1 MKDIIIYFFLITGP
15 LFGQVDFSTQIQPI
29 FDNNCISCHVDGGA
43 YFGGLDLSSYSL
55 AIEGGSSGNTIVPFD
70 HSSSELFIRITLD
83 ESDNEFMPQNG
94 TSLSQSEIDLIAQ
107 WIDEGA
113 LEAPNIV
120 FQPQINQELQT
131 AVDLWISNNDS
142 ALSIYGDI
150 NSWDVS
156 LIWDMSY
163 LFKDATNFNDDIS
176 NWDVSSV
183 TNMSDMF
190 SGAFAFNG
198 NLSNWDVSNV
208 MDMSYMFR
216 QADAFNGDISSWDV
230 SSVANMSYAFYDTD
244 AFNGDISSWDVSSV
258 TNMRYMFYFASS
270 FNQDI
275 SSWDVSSVTDMS
287 SMFYTAYIF
296 NQDLSSWDVSS
307 VIDMNSMF
315 FGASIFNQN
324 ISSWDVSSVTDMNSM
339 FFEASSFNQDLSSWD
354 ISSVTNM
361 NGIFAGTDS
370 LSDENKCAIDTAWNY
385 NEAWPYDWLNYCSL
399 SGNTIEIPNKYVLY
413 PAYPNPFNPITTLQ
427 YELPED
433 SFVNIT
439 IYDMLGNVVSNLVN
453 KSENSGY
460 ISVQWNATNDRDQPV
475 SAGVYLYSIEAGDFR
490 QTKKMIL
497 LK

>member
-1 MKDIIIYFFLITGP
+1 MKNIIIYFFLITGP

-70 HSSSELFIRITLD
+70 HSSSELFIRITLA

-270 FNQDI
+270 FNQD
-275 SSWDVSSVTDMS
+275 
-287 SMFYTAYIF
+287 
-296 NQDLSSWDVSS
+296 
-307 VIDMNSMF
+307 
-315 FGASIFNQN
+315 
-324 ISSWDVSSVTDMNSM
+324 
-339 FFEASSFNQDLSSWD
+339 LSSWD

-399 SGNTIEIPNKYVLY
+399 SGNTIEIPNEYVLY

-460 ISVQWNATNDRDQPV
+460 ISVQWNATNDRGQPV

>member
-70 HSSSELFIRITLD
+70 HSSSELFIRISLA

-270 FNQDI
+270 FNQD
-275 SSWDVSSVTDMS
+275 
-287 SMFYTAYIF
+287 
-296 NQDLSSWDVSS
+296 
-307 VIDMNSMF
+307 
-315 FGASIFNQN
+315 
-324 ISSWDVSSVTDMNSM
+324 
-339 FFEASSFNQDLSSWD
+339 LSSWD

-399 SGNTIEIPNKYVLY
+399 SGNTIEIPNEYVLY

-453 KSENSGY
+453 KSEKSGY

-475 SAGVYLYSIEAGDFR
+475 SAGVYLYSIEAGVFR